1 MQTRATATGLSESL
15 NSELLPLSIPLS
27 LVTVLGAQEEGGGEV
42 GRDPGGANRPLLKDR
57 NPWEQPRAPQTL
69 VVVFVFHKQ
78 IQETQRQVFQRR
90 DADQSGA
97 VQGRAESGPQAH
109 PLTVCLFQAP
119 GGSMPSAWAATLL
132 LLMLQGG
139 K

>member
-1 MQTRATATGLSESL
+1 M
-15 NSELLPLSIPLS
+15 
-27 LVTVLGAQEEGGGEV
+27 

-69 VVVFVFHKQ
+69 VVFVFHEQ

-97 VQGRAESGPQAH
+97 VQGRAVSGPQAH
-109 PLTVCLFQAP
+109 PLTVSSRLWEAACRVP
-119 GGSMPSAWAATLL
+119 GL
-132 LLMLQGG
+132 
-139 K
+139 